1 MTDRVLTQLGKL
13 ASGARAAG
21 LGGAMRLCRDVL
33 DGACA
38 AAGILPLGTRWE
50 GFEVRGFLRHRGFL
64 EHIARGG
71 YESLY
76 RRLFEDAIGADTMV
90 VDGGAH
96 IGIYSLLA
104 ARRVGSDG
112 CVLAFEPDPQNFRA
126 LVANLKRNRCT
137 GVIAQDKAISNAA
150 GKIVF
155 YQNPSTFS
163 SSLVHRQSVGR
174 TRAIELAATTLD
186 AELEGRPLRSLV
198 VKLDIEGAE
207 PLALEGMQKTVARC
221 EELTLLLEVNPAAL
235 RDAGFSPRALVE
247 RTNAL
252 GLTCH
257 WIDEAAR
264 RLVPAQDMA
273 DIPKGNLYCTREKR
287 T

>member
-1 MTDRVLTQLGKL
+1 MTDRVLTQLGRL
-13 ASGARAAG
+13 ARGARAAG
-21 LGGAMRLCRDVL
+21 LGGAMRLCRDAL

-76 RRLFEDAIGADTMV
+76 RRLFEDAIGTDTVV

-104 ARRVGSDG
+104 ARRVGSEG
-112 CVLAFEPDPQNFRA
+112 CVLAFEPDPQNFSA
-126 LVANLKRNRCT
+126 LVANLKRNGCNR
-137 GVIAQDKAISNAA
+137 VIAQEKAISNRT
-150 GKIVF
+150 GKITF

-163 SSLVHRQSVGR
+163 SSLVRRQSVGR

-186 AELEGRPLRSLV
+186 AELEDRPLRSLV

-207 PLALEGMQKTVARC
+207 PLALEGIQQTAARC

-235 RDAGFSPRALVE
+235 RDAGFSPRALAE
-247 RTNAL
+247 RATAL
-252 GLTCH
+252 GLTCR

-264 RLVPAQDMA
+264 RLVPAQNMA
-273 DIPKGNLYCTREKR
+273 DIPKGNLFCAREKR